1 MKEKNSERKKQENLL
16 NSQKDNWNFQ
26 RVYFLQFSKKE
37 RQCCSF
43 FYAVFYKKT
52 IQYPMKFLTYY
63 LLLLTYLSA
72 STLNLSMSSSPSRLN
87 PILANDSAS
96 SEISDWLFNGLFKYD
111 KNGNPTVELAKSY
124 NFETP
129 TKLIIKLRE
138 DVLWHDNVK
147 LTSKDIIF
155 TYEKIID
162 PKVFNSIKSNFQEVQ
177 SVKALDDYTIEVIY
191 KNPYFKALE
200 TWMVG
205 ILPYHLLKDEKDLM
219 TSSFNKN
226 PIGTGSYKLKEF
238 KQGQDI
244 ELLANDK
251 YFEGKPKID
260 RILYKFLLD
269 SNTSFLYLKQKKLD
283 IGGLDPI
290 QVDRQLDNNFRNNY
304 AIMQKPSFSFSYLG
318 FNLKNEKFKDI
329 RIRQALSL
337 AIDRQELVDIL
348 FFGYGKVCNGP
359 FLPNSFA
366 YNEEIKTITQ
376 DITKAKELLK
386 EAGYDENH
394 PFSFEVVTNTGNDI
408 RINAALI
415 LQYQLQKAGIKMNIR
430 VMEWQAFLNTVV
442 HPRNFEAV
450 LLGWSMA
457 LMPDAYP
464 IWHSTSS
471 KLGGF
476 NFVSYENP
484 KVDNLIEKGNNTVN
498 RDELGKIYKNI
509 FKIITDDL
517 PYLFLYIPD
526 SISAVNKNIKNIEP
540 SFVGIMHNQK
550 DWEIQ
555 E

>member
-16 NSQKDNWNFQ
+16 NSQKDNSEK
-26 RVYFLQFSKKE
+26 VFLTISKKE
-37 RQCCSF
+37 RQKLLLF
-43 FYAVFYKKT
+43 FYAFFYKKT
-52 IQYPMKFLTYY
+52 IQYFMKFLTLY
-63 LLLLTYLSA
+63 LLILSYLSA
-72 STLNLSMSSSPSRLN
+72 STLNLSMTSSPSRLN
-87 PILANDSAS
+87 PILANDTAS

-111 KNGNPTVELAKSY
+111 KNGNPTVDLAKSY

-129 TKLIIKLRE
+129 TKLIIKLKE
-138 DVLWHDNVK
+138 NVLWHDK
-147 LTSKDIIF
+147 EKFTSKDVIF

-162 PKVFNSIKSNFQEVQ
+162 PKVFNSIKSNFKEVE
-177 SVKALDDYTIEVIY
+177 SVKPLDDYTIEVIY
-191 KNPYFKALE
+191 KKPYFKALE

-205 ILPYHLLKDEKDLM
+205 ILPYHLLKDDKDLM

-244 ELLANDK
+244 ELIAFEN
-251 YFEGKPKID
+251 YFEGTPKIEK
-260 RILYKFLLD
+260 ILYKFLPD
-269 SNTSFLYLKQKKLD
+269 PNTSFLYLKQQKLD
-283 IGGLDPI
+283 IDGLSPI
-290 QVDRQLDNNFRNNY
+290 QVDRQLDNNFKNNY
-304 AIMQKPSFSFSYLG
+304 TIMQKPSFSFSYLG
-318 FNLKNEKFKDI
+318 FNLKSEKFKDI
-329 RIRQALSL
+329 RIREALSL
-337 AIDRQELVDIL
+337 AINRQELVDIL

-359 FLPNSFA
+359 FLPGSFA
-366 YNEEIKTITQ
+366 YNEEIKTINQ
-376 DITKAKELLK
+376 DIEKAKELLK
-386 EAGYDENH
+386 EAGYDENN

-442 HPRNFEAV
+442 HPRKFEAI

-464 IWHSTSS
+464 IWHSSS
-471 KLGGF
+471 AKLGGF
-476 NFVSYENP
+476 NLVSYEN
-484 KVDNLIEKGNNTVN
+484 KEVDNLIEKGNNTIN
-498 RDELGKIYKNI
+498 REELGKIYKEI
-509 FKIITDDL
+509 FKIVTNDL

-550 DWEIQ
+550 DWEI
-555 E
+555 EE

>member
-1 MKEKNSERKKQENLL
+1 
-16 NSQKDNWNFQ
+16 
-26 RVYFLQFSKKE
+26 
-37 RQCCSF
+37 
-43 FYAVFYKKT
+43 
-52 IQYPMKFLTYY
+52 MKFLTYS

-72 STLNLSMSSSPSRLN
+72 STLNLSMSSSLSRLN

-138 DVLWHDNVK
+138 DVLWHDNIK

-260 RILYKFLLD
+260 RILYKFLPD

-304 AIMQKPSFSFSYLG
+304 TIMQKPSFSFSYLG

-394 PFSFEVVTNTGNDI
+394 PFSFEVVTNTANDI

-540 SFVGIMHNQK
+540 SFIGIMHNQK